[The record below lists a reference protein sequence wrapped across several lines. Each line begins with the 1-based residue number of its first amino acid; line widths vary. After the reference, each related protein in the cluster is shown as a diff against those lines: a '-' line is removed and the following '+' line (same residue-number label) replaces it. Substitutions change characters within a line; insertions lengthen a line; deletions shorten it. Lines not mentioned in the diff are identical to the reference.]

1 MQWLL
6 TAVVLGAACWMVSAL
21 TYEDEG
27 AGAAPSRLLDA
38 GRESLPRVAAAGRS
52 TVLRW
57 SQALGSALLQFGQAA
72 GPVLVAAGR
81 TMATVAV
88 KATTRVGSAIWL
100 VLRTVGM
107 AFATAARTVGATAGR
122 TRTAMQTRAAARQ
135 RTRMERR
142 RLAQTAQRYSVPFEK
157 SLILT
162 GPQEEAA
169 GMSLP
174 AFSTSSASA
183 RRPSAL
189 SRLVAAVQLVFL
201 VVIWGSAAALA
212 IAGAAWAVS
221 QIV

>member
-27 AGAAPSRLLDA
+27 AAAGPSRLLDA
-38 GRESLPRVAAAGRS
+38 GRESLPRVAAASRT

-57 SQALGSALLQFGQAA
+57 SQVLRSALLRFGHAA
-72 GPVLVAAGR
+72 GPVLVAAGQV
-81 TMATVAV
+81 MAAVAV
-88 KATTRVGSAIWL
+88 DATTRVGSAIWR
-100 VLRTVGM
+100 VIRTVGM
-107 AFATAARTVGATAGR
+107 AFAAAARTVGATAGR
-122 TRTAMQTRAAARQ
+122 TRTAMQTRAAAWQ

-142 RLAQTAQRYSVPFEK
+142 RLTRTAERYSVPFEK

-162 GPQEEAA
+162 RPQEEAV
-169 GMSLP
+169 GVSLP
-174 AFSTSSASA
+174 AFSASTK
-183 RRPSAL
+183 RPSAL

>member
-27 AGAAPSRLLDA
+27 AAAAPSRLLDA
-38 GRESLPRVAAAGRS
+38 GRESLPRVAAASRT

-57 SQALGSALLQFGQAA
+57 WQAVRSALLRLAHAA

-81 TMATVAV
+81 TMATATV
-88 KATTRVGSAIWL
+88 KVTTTVGSAIWW
-100 VLRTVGM
+100 VIRTVGT
-107 AFATAARTVGATAGR
+107 AFAAAARTLGVSAGR
-122 TRTAMQTRAAARQ
+122 ARTAMQTRAAGRQ

-169 GMSLP
+169 SMSLP
-174 AFSTSSASA
+174 AFNASA

-189 SRLVAAVQLVFL
+189 SRLLAAIQLVFL

-212 IAGAAWAVS
+212 IAGAAWAVT